1 VTEPGAADNWE
12 DLYQRAPCGYLV
24 SAAGGTIVSV
34 NETFLDWTG
43 HGRESLV
50 GRAVVHDLFAPGD
63 RILYETHYA
72 PLLRMQGFVREIA
85 VTLVCP
91 DGRRLPALINATLDD
106 AGRIRMAVFLATDR
120 RSYERELLEARR
132 RAEESEARATLLART
147 LQESLLPP
155 ELPQIPG
162 VEVAA
167 VYRPAGRGDEV
178 GGDFY
183 DVFEVRRD
191 DWTVVVGDVCGKGTA
206 AAVIT
211 SLVRHTARAVAVRAR
226 RPRTLLSTLN
236 RTLYEETVRTG
247 TMCFSTVACVRLQLR
262 SGDVRLSVGLAGH
275 PPPLLLTAG
284 EQPVRVAKLGTLLGA
299 FPSTSHHDV
308 SLVLQPGDAL
318 VLYTDGVTEARN
330 GADLFGEDR
339 LAALL
344 ASLAG
349 QGAAGIAAGV
359 TDAVLRF
366 QGNDAS
372 DDIAVVVIR
381 TAPVAPAAV
390 V

>member
-1 VTEPGAADNWE
+1 MC
-12 DLYQRAPCGYLV
+12 AP
-24 SAAGGTIVSV
+24 
-34 NETFLDWTG
+34 
-43 HGRESLV
+43 
-50 GRAVVHDLFAPGD
+50 P
-63 RILYETHYA
+63 
-72 PLLRMQGFVREIA
+72 
-85 VTLVCP
+85 
-91 DGRRLPALINATLDD
+91 RRLPALINATLAPEAAD
-106 AGRIRMAVFLATDR
+106 AETAIRTAVFLANDR
-120 RSYERELLEARR
+120 RSYERELLAARR
-132 RAEESEARATLLART
+132 HAEQSEGRARVWPD
-147 LQESLLPP
+147 LQASLLPA
-155 ELPQIPG
+155 ELPVITG
-162 VEVAA
+162 VEVGA

-183 DVFEVRRD
+183 DLFATHGD
-191 DWTVVVGDVCGKGTA
+191 DWVVVLGDVCGKGVA
-206 AAVIT
+206 AAALT
-211 SLVRHTARAVAVRAR
+211 SLVRHTARAVGIRAR

-262 SGDVRLSVGLAGH
+262 SGEVRLSVGLAGH
-275 PPPLLLTAG
+275 PPPLLVTAG

-381 TAPVAPAAV
+381 TAPDAPGLG
-390 V
+390 